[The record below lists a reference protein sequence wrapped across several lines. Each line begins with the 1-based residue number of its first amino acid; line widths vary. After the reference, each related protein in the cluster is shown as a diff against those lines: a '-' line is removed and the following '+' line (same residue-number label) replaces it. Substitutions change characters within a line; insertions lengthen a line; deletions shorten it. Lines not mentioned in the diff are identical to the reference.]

1 MSHEISR
8 GYMFLIVILI
18 KAHFHKVCPM
28 LTDCWTNMETQI
40 AAEGLWSR
48 RGQDQWDKIRVKL
61 NIDFC
66 FASTVG
72 LLPFSPGFCKR
83 AIKYHKFHYCFF
95 GNLIDKGMSAGNE
108 HTWVRHSRLFSEGS
122 GLHFTLTVTERNL
135 FLMWPRQNIDE
146 QWLYLDTIKH

>member
-1 MSHEISR
+1 
-8 GYMFLIVILI
+8 
-18 KAHFHKVCPM
+18 
-28 LTDCWTNMETQI
+28 METQI
-40 AAEGLWSR
+40 ADEGLWSR
-48 RGQDQWDKIRVKL
+48 RGQDRWRDKIRVKL

-108 HTWVRHSRLFSEGS
+108 HTLSQALEAILRRIRTTFYTYSYRKKSFFNVAEAKYRWAVAVPGH
-122 GLHFTLTVTERNL
+122 N
-135 FLMWPRQNIDE
+135 
-146 QWLYLDTIKH
+146 